1 MLMPFEGEEEAVRL
15 ANMVDYG
22 AGRHLDAGYRQG
34 ARESPI
40 RCRQARSGLTATN
53 MIPPHAPY
61 GGYKLSGF
69 GRVSG
74 LHCLLDLYTQVKNV
88 HIDISPDYFEWFG

>member
-1 MLMPFEGEEEAVRL
+1 MQ
-15 ANMVDYG
+15 
-22 AGRHLDAGYRQG
+22 AGKVWINCY
-34 ARESPI
+34 
-40 RCRQARSGLTATN
+40 N

-69 GRVSG
+69 GRELG